1 VATRR
6 QPRKAG
12 RRSRADV
19 LATVARAASPA
30 RASALVPQRIA
41 DALRHLLGVESA
53 AVHRLDPDSG
63 ALVAVAVSGDAGTA
77 FGEKLVFPKGTGVA
91 ALALRRGRPV
101 ATPDVLADRRVTLTP
116 EVRARIERAGYRAVL
131 AVPLLTR
138 NGPIG
143 ALGLGA
149 RKGRRFSRGEIAL
162 KFATQLADEA
172 RPPEVAGFQLMFAST
187 GDKLDFFAVE
197 VESLAYLRY
206 LRDVF
211 GDLLKADG
219 KYFVFA
225 GNVDI
230 SKKYMIEL
238 DGIPFHVLP
247 LDEATVYNELLELV
261 GLERNDLKKLETDV
275 KLAKIAEAAAPT
287 PTRKR
292 GRAPATA

>member
-1 VATRR
+1 MNTPIQSLVQQKR
-6 QPRKAG
+6 
-12 RRSRADV
+12 
-19 LATVARAASPA
+19 LLSPVYKGP
-30 RASALVPQRIA
+30 LKKP
-41 DALRHLLGVESA
+41 
-53 AVHRLDPDSG
+53 
-63 ALVAVAVSGDAGTA
+63 GTEG
-77 FGEKLVFPKGTGVA
+77 F
-91 ALALRRGRPV
+91 
-101 ATPDVLADRRVTLTP
+101 
-116 EVRARIERAGYRAVL
+116 
-131 AVPLLTR
+131 
-138 NGPIG
+138 
-143 ALGLGA
+143 
-149 RKGRRFSRGEIAL
+149 RGEIAL

-275 KLAKIAEAAAPT
+275 KLAKIAEAAAKF
-287 PTRKR
+287 RSSKF
-292 GRAPATA
+292 PAISFEQGQKEMGPIRIPDNRPV